1 MTKDNI
7 DYIGK
12 LREAVEARAK
22 RPMKTPKDFEFL
34 AESIHEE
41 LHQSVS
47 PTTLK
52 RLWGYIADSSS
63 PRTSTLNLLSQFL
76 GYDGWSDFC
85 QKQQA
90 EEAFLKAHIDTSAP
104 SLSTP
109 RGSGQDKPLT
119 GEQQN
124 LQEGTTDEEEAQP
137 KEELHE
143 TVHTIGHGRRKT
155 FTWVWTVLVIVL
167 ILAIGAVVWNSFFK
181 SEGRLD
187 NYTLVRG
194 QKFETYHEYLRLFG
208 ISDTVTYWGKTL
220 IHHPNILLWG
230 PEYRHP
236 HWKNEGN
243 VDSMMPTITERWEP
257 ADADSTLVKM
267 RNYDKYYHDLRLNEV
282 RITFMKNLTFPGY
295 IFLGVYR
302 LSLSQSDTT
311 HCVWERVSDECDL
324 NHLDYLEEL
333 RN

>member
-12 LREAVEARAK
+12 LREAVEARVN

-34 AESIHEE
+34 AETVHEE
-41 LHQSVS
+41 LHQTVS

-52 RLWGYIADSSS
+52 RLWGYLADSSS
-63 PRTSTLNLLSQFL
+63 PRTSTLNLLSLFL
-76 GYDGWSDFC
+76 GYNDWDDFC

-90 EEAFLKAHIDTSAP
+90 EEAFLKASLHTSAP
-104 SLSTP
+104 SPSASQGNEQNRSQTSDQQ
-109 RGSGQDKPLT
+109 GS
-119 GEQQN
+119 
-124 LQEGTTDEEEAQP
+124 QEGTTDEQEAQP
-137 KEELHE
+137 KEQLHN
-143 TVHTIGHGRRKT
+143 TVHVFGRGRRKN
-155 FTWVWTVLVIVL
+155 FTWVWAPLVFVL
-167 ILAIGAVVWNSFFK
+167 ILVIGAIARNFFFK
-181 SEGRLD
+181 TDGRQA

-220 IHHPNILLWG
+220 THHPNIMLWG

-257 ADADSTLVKM
+257 ADADSALVKM